1 MVINPKKIINA
12 TIIGRTVEINPMA
25 SYKNKSAKG
34 ITHGSCVKPLTK
46 K

>member
-1 MVINPKKIINA
+1 MINPKKIINA

-34 ITHGSCVKPLTK
+34 SEARSSVMTLTK
-46 K
+46 N